1 MRQFVIRLLVSVLV
15 VGLMSGV
22 TLAQGK
28 KPKIAWCPAIDDP
41 FYYMIGKGIADK
53 CKELGLELFV
63 AEYPKAWGPEVQV
76 PILEAVAARGD
87 IDVII
92 TGPTSKEAL
101 PSSHPSRESMTAAS
115 RSSPWIP
122 TLVTVTT
129 RNPASTPSRSP
140 LSGQITSR
148 VV

>member
-1 MRQFVIRLLVSVLV
+1 MKKALILVLVVSLV
-15 VGLMSGV
+15 VGLLATGV
-22 TLAQGK
+22 YAAGK
-28 KPKIAWCPAIDDP
+28 KPEIAWCPAISDP

-92 TGPTSKEAL
+92 TGPTSKRPSLL
-101 PSSHPSRESMTAAS
+101 P
-115 RSSPWIP
+115 
-122 TLVTVTT
+122 
-129 RNPASTPSRSP
+129 
-140 LSGQITSR
+140 
-148 VV
+148 